1 MSNPCESNGAELAVV
16 RWQFSAEAC
25 SRAVL
30 KKILRR
36 KPVPP
41 LKENPVFGWDG
52 VGASVDGLRATD
64 HDWVLYGA

>member
-1 MSNPCESNGAELAVV
+1 
-16 RWQFSAEAC
+16 
-25 SRAVL
+25 L
-30 KKILRR
+30 KNIPRR